1 MFLWLQRSRG
11 RCPQSPTRPLTG
23 ISCVVIGWFHPAGL
37 TEFPSPRGDKLCP
50 RSIWMPAPPPLFPSP
65 RGDKL
70 CRGALARQFIKQGFR
85 PLAGISCVGRLYLA
99 EMEGFGF
106 RPLAGI
112 SCVYSYLSIMEHV
125 FKFPSPRGDKL
136 CPQNCPTGACGIQ
149 AGF

>member
-1 MFLWLQRSRG
+1 
-11 RCPQSPTRPLTG
+11 
-23 ISCVVIGWFHPAGL
+23 
-37 TEFPSPRGDKLCP
+37 
-50 RSIWMPAPPPLFPSP
+50 MPAPPPLFPSP

-112 SCVYSYLSIMEHV
+112 SCVSRQRCRGCPARGVSV
-125 FKFPSPRGDKL
+125 PSRG
-136 CPQNCPTGACGIQ
+136 
-149 AGF
+149 

>member
-1 MFLWLQRSRG
+1 
-11 RCPQSPTRPLTG
+11 
-23 ISCVVIGWFHPAGL
+23 
-37 TEFPSPRGDKLCP
+37 
-50 RSIWMPAPPPLFPSP
+50 MPAPPPLFPSP

-112 SCVYSYLSIMEHV
+112 SCVY
-125 FKFPSPRGDKL
+125 FPSFSQLAVTVSVPSRG
-136 CPQNCPTGACGIQ
+136 
-149 AGF
+149 

>member
-1 MFLWLQRSRG
+1 
-11 RCPQSPTRPLTG
+11 
-23 ISCVVIGWFHPAGL
+23 
-37 TEFPSPRGDKLCP
+37 
-50 RSIWMPAPPPLFPSP
+50 MPAPPPLFPSP

-112 SCVYSYLSIMEHV
+112 SCVARASGFAVLRTLVSV
-125 FKFPSPRGDKL
+125 PSRG
-136 CPQNCPTGACGIQ
+136 
-149 AGF
+149 